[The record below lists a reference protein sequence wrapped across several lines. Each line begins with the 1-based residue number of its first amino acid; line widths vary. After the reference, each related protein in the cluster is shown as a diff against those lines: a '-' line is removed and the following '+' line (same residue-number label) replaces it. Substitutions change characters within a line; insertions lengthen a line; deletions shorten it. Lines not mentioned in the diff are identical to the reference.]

1 MSKNRHL
8 WRGYEN
14 TFRNRRCNLSLNEKD
29 ILYRSKGKT
38 VAASP
43 TRGRGRVRIKS
54 RDQHPRDLATL
65 GPEIPLGHPTVRT
78 SPCVN
83 IQVARHDAML
93 GAT

>member
-1 MSKNRHL
+1 MLSIQ
-8 WRGYEN
+8 
-14 TFRNRRCNLSLNEKD
+14 LSLTLYCHGSL

-65 GPEIPLGHPTVRT
+65 SPEAPLGHPTVRT
-78 SPCVN
+78 SPSVN
-83 IQVARHDAML
+83 IQVARRDEML